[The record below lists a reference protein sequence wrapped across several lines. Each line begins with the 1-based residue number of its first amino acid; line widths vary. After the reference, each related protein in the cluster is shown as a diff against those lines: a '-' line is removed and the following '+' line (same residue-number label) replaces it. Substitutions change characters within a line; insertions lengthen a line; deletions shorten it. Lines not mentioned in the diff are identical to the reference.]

1 MRFVAIL
8 FLLSVSAAL
17 PIALVEQI
25 AQGNILWVVCLFGGL
40 VGVFVRGFGWC
51 VCFGDVGFGQDLK
64 MDINLGRFRG
74 AYLRRCCF

>member
-25 AQGNILWVVCLFGGL
+25 AQGNILWVVCLFGVWL
-40 VGVFVRGFGWC
+40 VCLLW
-51 VCFGDVGFGQDLK
+51 
-64 MDINLGRFRG
+64 
-74 AYLRRCCF
+74 

>member
-25 AQGNILWVVCLFGGL
+25 AQGNILWVVCLFGVWLVCLFGGL
-40 VGVFVRGFGWC
+40 VGVFALVMLVLAR
-51 VCFGDVGFGQDLK
+51 
-64 MDINLGRFRG
+64 I
-74 AYLRRCCF
+74 

>member
-25 AQGNILWVVCLFGGL
+25 AQGNILWVVCF
-40 VGVFVRGFGWC
+40 RGFGWC